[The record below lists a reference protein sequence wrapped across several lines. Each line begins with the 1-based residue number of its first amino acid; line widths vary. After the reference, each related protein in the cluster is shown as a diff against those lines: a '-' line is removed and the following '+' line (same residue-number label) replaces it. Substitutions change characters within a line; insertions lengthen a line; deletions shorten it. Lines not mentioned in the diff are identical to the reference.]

1 MEEFLNRLYSY
12 EYFGTYLMIAIIV
25 LLLIFVIVLF
35 FGKKDQKNREIEETK
50 KLQQINVENTFKEE
64 DNKTAVE
71 TINTPV
77 NDTSNE
83 VMGNIPETLDTNIP
97 VSNIANENIP
107 EPTPEPALETSFDN
121 TSNPALDNTIVVPNI
136 EILNDNNFD
145 KNIESPINNPVES
158 LEPEKNVIETLNFE
172 EPKANE
178 EPFTPVFAKEEEKPF
193 VFNDTP
199 IPDTADAP
207 KIPEFNFDDIIK
219 NIEEE
224 NKKEEIKENDAKNK
238 EVFSSVFVEEPKIDL
253 PKAEVKEEVK
263 DIPKEEELEMELPTL
278 KKNISNNNDVMEET
292 VKIDLPSL
300 NDLTGESYD
309 VRN

>member
-77 NDTSNE
+77 NNTSNE

-97 VSNIANENIP
+97 VSNIAIENIP
-107 EPTPEPALETSFDN
+107 EPNQET
-121 TSNPALDNTIVVPNI
+121 TQVAAQEKVLDNTIVVPNI
-136 EILNDNNFD
+136 ESLNDTSFNMNA
-145 KNIESPINNPVES
+145 ELPVNNPVEN
-158 LEPEKNVIETLNFE
+158 LEPEKTVIETLNFE

-224 NKKEEIKENDAKNK
+224 NKKEEIKENDFKNK
-238 EVFSSVFVEEPKIDL
+238 EVFSSVFVEEPKIDI

-263 DIPKEEELEMELPTL
+263 DIPKKEELEMELPTL

-300 NDLTGESYD
+300 SDLTGESYD